1 MANTCATGNRWGGL
15 SESGQVRAGH
25 ELHRDVGEPLRFPR
39 AINGHDV
46 RVLQPPCGFC
56 LFEKT
61 FAGIHQRSPL
71 KLLVQGQGFD
81 RHHSA

>member
-25 ELHRDVGEPLRFPR
+25 ELHRDVGEPLRFTR
-39 AINGHDV
+39 AIDSHDV
-46 RVLQPPCGFC
+46 GVLQPPCGFR

-61 FAGIHQRSPL
+61 LARIHQRRPL

>member
-25 ELHRDVGEPLRFPR
+25 ELHRDVGKPLRFPR
-39 AINGHDV
+39 AINGHDA

-61 FAGIHQRSPL
+61 FACIHQRSPL
-71 KLLVQGQGFD
+71 ELLVQGQGFD
-81 RHHSA
+81 RHQSA